1 MDYYAFVPSLPRRTV
16 FINQKINYLWNPPII
31 FIIHFTCLSFHYWI
45 VALQILFHILQC
57 VSLVHIIIYLPS
69 MISCST
75 VKLSF
80 IIYLLYLKSSLIFYK
95 NLCYLGFLW
104 LQITENPN
112 KVDLII
118 KELIII
124 HTTKVF
130 ITHSYH
136 KGFQQLIQGR
146 KQFFS
151 LCLVSPE
158 NLPHGCRVFSHLW
171 FYKRGVQSLE
181 GRTSLPDSYFQR
193 LNKHLP

>member
-95 NLCYLGFLW
+95 ILCYLGYLW

-130 ITHSYH
+130 IPHSYH

-146 KQFFS
+146 K
-151 LCLVSPE
+151 
-158 NLPHGCRVFSHLW
+158 
-171 FYKRGVQSLE
+171 
-181 GRTSLPDSYFQR
+181 
-193 LNKHLP
+193 